1 MKLLTVIPLALQV
14 SLVLAAEP
22 WIGDFQ
28 APGRADRLFHKRAPR
43 DLGTFEV
50 DCKGAEGACNNACF
64 YIRCLVC
71 QQNISIILHFTD
83 LVQHPNDPNANR
95 ITYIGPNGGLNDEAQ
110 RNRYES
116 GCDFKAQHSGSVCR
130 NFPFSQ
136 KFSNKLVDDWQC
148 DEWPPAM
155 SQQQLFD
162 PNPQIRPPNSL
173 RCMPGPENGS
183 LGGKLGNFVVRSQA
197 ARDDYFH
204 VDFLKKIGTADQSKV
219 KYCLGIGTTNCGQDG
234 FQFGLKQKTLKNG
247 KIDSYYNRNGNDNR
261 YGLLNVQYKEL
272 FQCGVKFTREGDVDF
287 RKVTLSTWDN
297 QDVFI
302 KDFELKNVGDTT
314 LLKGLPVDLQV
325 KRLGNLQT
333 KMEFEYAPGP
343 TGSNVNNFAWD
354 SDMSGD
360 GRGPWTDPDDDPNR
374 QPKRFCKVVP
384 GAAANTQELE
394 CWFPCYRNAN
404 GK

>member
-148 DEWPPAM
+148 R
-155 SQQQLFD
+155 SSNSSIRTLRFD
-162 PNPQIRPPNSL
+162 LQIVCAACLAPRTD
-173 RCMPGPENGS
+173 
-183 LGGKLGNFVVRSQA
+183 RSA
-197 ARDDYFH
+197 ANW
-204 VDFLKKIGTADQSKV
+204 A
-219 KYCLGIGTTNCGQDG
+219 
-234 FQFGLKQKTLKNG
+234 
-247 KIDSYYNRNGNDNR
+247 
-261 YGLLNVQYKEL
+261 
-272 FQCGVKFTREGDVDF
+272 
-287 RKVTLSTWDN
+287 TLSFAAK
-297 QDVFI
+297 QP
-302 KDFELKNVGDTT
+302 GMTT
-314 LLKGLPVDLQV
+314 S
-325 KRLGNLQT
+325 T
-333 KMEFEYAPGP
+333 STF
-343 TGSNVNNFAWD
+343 
-354 SDMSGD
+354 
-360 GRGPWTDPDDDPNR
+360 
-374 QPKRFCKVVP
+374 
-384 GAAANTQELE
+384 
-394 CWFPCYRNAN
+394 
-404 GK
+404 